1 MLGKN
6 MAPTLDVEALMSKV
20 YFFRE
25 VIRDG
30 GRGGGCKEKD
40 EYPTHSLSRD
50 AGRMKDN
57 GSGL

>member
-1 MLGKN
+1 
-6 MAPTLDVEALMSKV
+6 MSKV

-30 GRGGGCKEKD
+30 GGGGEEKD